1 MWRYYFHSHYILP
14 AEGLRNYIPRIYIW
28 ISAISIPYFSVHSN
42 KEPWQRYLFRPQWFR
57 QLFLYLLFLADNDG
71 ICEVIISSGASV
83 NIILTSKV
91 EINST
96 FYVSTIV
103 PLNFFNYT
111 NFNDSFMKIITGNC
125 YRVLTEQQLW
135 YCFIDKNTH
144 YAKICAMVSVIKETE
159 CTNARNG
166 VEPVNINFNNCT
178 FLPLYMYL
186 FPVIVQCLIRSFSF
200 YINI

>member
-1 MWRYYFHSHYILP
+1 MPFQFHISLYIAIKNHAKDTSLDRN
-14 AEGLRNYIPRIYIW
+14 GLDSCFYIC
-28 ISAISIPYFSVHSN
+28 F
-42 KEPWQRYLFRPQWFR
+42 
-57 QLFLYLLFLADNDG
+57 FLADNDG
-71 ICEVIISSGASV
+71 RCKVIINSGASV

-166 VEPVNINFNNCT
+166 VEPVNINFYNCT

>member
-1 MWRYYFHSHYILP
+1 M
-14 AEGLRNYIPRIYIW
+14 
-28 ISAISIPYFSVHSN
+28 
-42 KEPWQRYLFRPQWFR
+42 
-57 QLFLYLLFLADNDG
+57 
-71 ICEVIISSGASV
+71 
-83 NIILTSKV
+83 

-166 VEPVNINFNNCT
+166 VEPVNINFYNCT

-186 FPVIVQCLIRSFSF
+186 FPVIVQCLIRQHLARLQRQLIKFFLNCQQQKVGISANYLFRF
-200 YINI
+200 YFLC

>member
-1 MWRYYFHSHYILP
+1 MPFQFHISLCENHSKDTYFNCNGSDSCFYV
-14 AEGLRNYIPRIYIW
+14 
-28 ISAISIPYFSVHSN
+28 YF
-42 KEPWQRYLFRPQWFR
+42 FI
-57 QLFLYLLFLADNDG
+57 ADKDG
-71 ICEVIISSGASV
+71 RRKVIISSRAGV

-111 NFNDSFMKIITGNC
+111 NFNDSFIKIITGNC

-144 YAKICAMVSVIKETE
+144 YAKVCAMDSVIKKTK

-166 VEPVNINFNNCT
+166 VESVNISFTIALSFHCIFT
-178 FLPLYMYL
+178 YKFHSL
-186 FPVIVQCLIRSFSF
+186 FKNLIRSLLAKSVLNLVFH
-200 YINI
+200 YI